1 MRVVVPLFLV
11 VGLALTAW
19 AGWAIHLQGL
29 FGVLVPYLAALIFVV
44 GFCMKVVD
52 WAKSAV
58 PFKIPTTAGQQ
69 KSLPWIK
76 HAKIESP
83 FTTGQVILRMFFEV
97 FFFRSLFRNVKG
109 ELRSGPSLVYGP
121 TKWLWLSALMFH
133 YGFLMVIL
141 HHLRLATYPVPGPI
155 ALLDKIDAMFQIGAP
170 PIYLSSLLLLIGV
183 VALFLRRIIIPQVRY
198 ISLVNDYFPLF
209 LIFGIVVSGMLMRYF
224 IRTDIVAVKA
234 LVMGLVTFHPV
245 VPEGIGAIFY
255 IHLFLVCCLFAY
267 FPFSK
272 LMHMGGVF
280 MSPTRNLPNNN
291 RAVRHVNPWN
301 PKVNLHTYEE
311 WVEDYRDKLEEAG
324 IPTD

>member
-1 MRVVVPLFLV
+1 MRVVMPLVLV
-11 VGLALTAW
+11 IALALIAW
-19 AGWAIHLQGL
+19 AGWAIHLQGF
-29 FGVLVPYLAALIFVV
+29 FGVLVPYVAALIFVV

-58 PFKIPTTAGQQ
+58 PFKIPTTGGQQ
-69 KSLPWIK
+69 KTLDWIK
-76 HAKIESP
+76 YSRLDNP
-83 FTTGQVILRMFFEV
+83 FTPKEVVLRMFLEV
-97 FFFRSLFRNVKG
+97 FCFRSLFRNLKG
-109 ELRSGPSLVYGP
+109 ELRSGPRLIYGP
-121 TKWLWLSALMFH
+121 TKWLWLFAIMFH
-133 YGFLMVIL
+133 YGFLMVLL

-155 ALLDKIDAMFQIGAP
+155 AFLDRVDAMFQIGAP
-170 PIYLSSLLLLIGV
+170 PIYLSGFLLLAGAT
-183 VALFLRRIIIPQVRY
+183 ALLLRRLLIPQLRY

-209 LIFGIVVSGMLMRYF
+209 LIIGIVITGMLMRYF

-234 LVMGLVTFHPV
+234 LIMGLVTFHPT
-245 VPEGIGAIFY
+245 VPDGIGAIFF

-301 PKVNLHTYEE
+301 PKVKLHTYEE
-311 WVEDYRDKLEEAG
+311 WVEEYRDKLEEAG
-324 IPTD
+324 IPID